1 MIIQQ
6 ENGRRI
12 AMPKFKDKETG
23 EIINA
28 FKFGIDPIPDWFMDL
43 VTSKKVVIVSNNN
56 DKIIGCQNKFNMN
69 FHDVGSMIVQVKGIE
84 MIHGHNSS
92 EFDEL
97 YERIRLMSGKID
109 EYGNLVISR
118 IRKGQPFFIHMVCP
132 FMSKDSKDYTYCGD
146 RCPHFSE
153 VIQDRN
159 GEFVLELC
167 NGKTLV
173 FEQLD
178 DNRERIDTDEE
189 QN

>member
-1 MIIQQ
+1 MS
-6 ENGRRI
+6 
-12 AMPKFKDKETG
+12 KFKDKETG

-28 FKFGIDPIPDWFMDL
+28 FKFGVDPIPDWFMSK
-43 VTSKKVVIVSNNN
+43 VTNNKVIINHNGQKMTGCTNEFNKVRYNVGDMIIDRSCTNEN
-56 DKIIGCQNKFNMN
+56 IIGFT
-69 FHDVGSMIVQVKGIE
+69 E
-84 MIHGHNSS
+84 S
-92 EFDEL
+92 EFSL
-97 YERIRLMSGKID
+97 YYEKIRLMSGKID

-118 IRKGQPFFIHMVCP
+118 IRKGQPFFIHVVCP
-132 FMSKDSKDYTYCGD
+132 FMNKNSKDRTYCGD

-153 VIQDRN
+153 VIQDRD

-178 DNRERIDTDEE
+178 DNRERIDADDE